1 MISSLNDAGQ
11 VYTTDVL
18 VLGAGLAGFTIA
30 NRIKELN
37 SNLNVLIVEK
47 STAGF
52 AGAKAN
58 KGAGVMWVM
67 QPDDDIDKFRD
78 YYCKYHG
85 HFLEDQELLEKTCI
99 TTRTMVEHFERW
111 GIEIKREADG
121 KLSRMEA
128 IPLWSLCAYDID
140 VLEKLRKVA
149 LKLGVRTMD
158 KTQFVELLTDGNRA
172 AGAVGFDL
180 ITGQYRIFKARAV
193 VLATGACNW
202 MLTNMWYSGRGDG
215 IAAAYRA
222 GAEMRNAEFSNF
234 YNLGVRG
241 NMSAI
246 VGGQYALYNSDGEYL
261 APKYCADF
269 EVDIDIGILLGM
281 EKEVM
286 EGKGPIVYEETEM
299 FIKNPLAVGGFL
311 FKWERPVADKF
322 WHTLMAKESQYNA
335 DRAWRPEVYPM
346 FIGECSCIKVDH
358 GMQTSMEGLWA
369 LGDTCRT
376 GSAVSG
382 AVPHPCRI
390 RGSGITWATVSALH
404 SEKSLAAYL
413 AGSSEPKINVEQIE
427 EYKKSLYA
435 PMQRENGL
443 SPREAIWRLQQ
454 VISPPRYSV
463 RKSQMRIEE
472 ALGEVK
478 NVLQLAESEV
488 SPSGDWH
495 LLGLCHD
502 LKNMARCAELYFTSS
517 LTRTESRGWHYRE
530 DFPQRDD
537 ANWRQ
542 WINIKLAKGKA
553 AVSTERIPLER
564 YKTKPY

>member
-1 MISSLNDAGQ
+1 MTDLNSIGQ

-37 SNLNVLIVEK
+37 PDVNVLIVEK

-67 QPDDDIDKFRD
+67 HPGDDIDKFRD

-85 HFLEDQELLEKTCI
+85 HFLEDQELLEKTCLA
-99 TTRTMVEHFERW
+99 TSTMVEHFERW

-121 KLSRMEA
+121 KLSRMEQ
-128 IPLWSLCAYDID
+128 IPLWSLCAYDLN

-149 LKLGVRTMD
+149 LRLGVKTLD
-158 KTQFVELLTDGNRA
+158 KTQFVEILTDGNRA

-180 ITGQYRIFKARAV
+180 ISGEFRIFKARAV
-193 VLATGACNW
+193 VLATGSCNW

-222 GAEMRNAEFSNF
+222 GANMRNAEYSNF
-234 YNLGVRG
+234 YNLGIRG

-246 VGGQYALYNSDGEYL
+246 VGGQYALYNSEGEYL
-261 APKYCADF
+261 APRYCADF

-286 EGKGPIVYEETEM
+286 EGKGPIVFEETEM

-322 WHTLMAKESQYNA
+322 WHTLMAKEGKFNA
-335 DRAWRPEVYPM
+335 DHAWRPEVYPM
-346 FIGECSCIKVDH
+346 FIGECSAVKVDH
-358 GMQTSMEGLWA
+358 DMQTTLGGLWA

-390 RGSGITWATVSALH
+390 RGSGLTWATVSALH
-404 SEKSLAAYL
+404 SEKSLSAYL
-413 AGSSEPKINVEQIE
+413 AGSAKPEINVDQVNEF
-427 EYKKSLYA
+427 KRSVYA
-435 PMQRENGL
+435 PMQRKNGV
-443 SPREAIWRLQQ
+443 SPREAIWHLQQ

-463 RKSQMRIEE
+463 RKNRQRMEE
-472 ALGEVK
+472 ALGVVRD
-478 NVLQLAESEV
+478 VLEIAKSEV
-488 SPSGDWH
+488 SPASDWH

-502 LKNMARCAELYFTSS
+502 LKNMAQCAEMYFTAS
-517 LTRTESRGWHYRE
+517 LAREESRGWHYRD
-530 DFPQRDD
+530 DFPERDD
-537 ANWRQ
+537 IAWRK
-542 WINIKLAKGKA
+542 WVNILNDKGA
-553 AVSTERIPLER
+553 MRVTLEEMPLER
-564 YKTKPY
+564 YKTKLD

>member
-1 MISSLNDAGQ
+1 MPDLDKIGQ
-11 VYTTDVL
+11 VYSTDLL
-18 VLGAGLAGFTIA
+18 VLGAGLAGFIVA

-37 SNLNVLIVEK
+37 PNLSVLMIEK

-67 QPDDDIDKFRD
+67 QEDDDIDKFRD

-85 HFLEDQELLEKTCI
+85 HFLEDQELLEKTCL
-99 TTRTMVEHFERW
+99 TTPSMVEHFERW
-111 GIEIKREADG
+111 GVEIKREVDG

-128 IPLWSLCAYDID
+128 IPLWSLCAYDLN
-140 VLEKLRKVA
+140 VLEKLRRIA
-149 LKLGVRTMD
+149 LNLGVKTLD
-158 KTQFVELLTDGNRA
+158 KTQFVEILTDGNRA
-172 AGAVGFDL
+172 VGAVGFDL
-180 ITGQYRIFKARAV
+180 VSGEYRIFKAKAV
-193 VLATGACNW
+193 VLATGACDW

-222 GAEMRNAEFSNF
+222 GAEMRNAEYSNF
-234 YNLGVRG
+234 YNLGIRG

-246 VGGQYALYNSDGEYL
+246 AGGQYALYNSDGEYL

-322 WHTLMAKESQYNA
+322 WHTLMAKEAKFNA

-346 FIGECSCIKVDH
+346 FIGECSCVKVNHD
-358 GMQTSMEGLWA
+358 MQTNLEGLWA

-404 SEKSLAAYL
+404 SENSISTYL
-413 AGSSEPKINVEQIE
+413 AGATDPQVNPDQVNQFKTALFS
-427 EYKKSLYA
+427 
-435 PMQRENGL
+435 PMSREKGL
-443 SPREAIWRLQQ
+443 SPREGIWRLQQ
-454 VISPPRYSV
+454 VISPPRYSI
-463 RKSQMRIEE
+463 RKNQRRMEE
-472 ALGEVK
+472 ALAEVN
-478 NVLQLAESEV
+478 NVLQLAETEV

-502 LKNMARCAELYFTSS
+502 LKNMAQCADLYFTSS
-517 LTRTESRGWHYRE
+517 LTRQESRGWHHRD
-530 DFPQRDD
+530 DFPNRDD
-537 ANWRQ
+537 VSWRK
-542 WINIKLAKGKA
+542 WITIKKDNGAMV
-553 AVSTERIPLER
+553 VSTEKMAVER

>member
-1 MISSLNDAGQ
+1 VSAINNLGQ
-11 VYTTDVL
+11 VYSADVL

-30 NRIKELN
+30 NRIRELN
-37 SNLNVLIVEK
+37 PGLNVLIVEK

-85 HFLEDQELLEKTCI
+85 HFLEDQELLEKTCVA
-99 TTRTMVEHFERW
+99 TRTMVEHFERW

-128 IPLWSLCAYDID
+128 IPLWSLCAYDLN

-149 LKLGVRTMD
+149 IKLGVKTMD
-158 KTQFVELLTDGNRA
+158 KTQFVEILTDDNRA
-172 AGAVGFDL
+172 VGAVGFDL
-180 ITGQYRIFKARAV
+180 ITGEYRIFKAKAV

-202 MLTNMWYSGRGDG
+202 MLTNMWYVGRGDG

-246 VGGQYALYNSDGEYL
+246 VGGQYALYNGEGEYL

-322 WHTLMAKESQYNA
+322 WHTLMAKEAKYNA
-335 DRAWRPEVYPM
+335 DKAWRPEVYPM
-346 FIGECSCIKVDH
+346 FIGECSAVKVNHD
-358 GMQTSMEGLWA
+358 MQTTMEGLWA

-404 SEKSLAAYL
+404 SEKSLSVYL
-413 AGSSEPKINVEQIE
+413 AGSSVPEINVDQVNEI
-427 EYKKSLYA
+427 KKSLYA
-435 PMQRENGL
+435 PMQREKGL
-443 SPREAIWRLQQ
+443 SPRDAIWRLQQ

-463 RKSQMRIEE
+463 RKNQKRLEE
-472 ALGEVK
+472 ALTEVK
-478 NVLQLAESEV
+478 NVLNIAETEV
-488 SPSGDWH
+488 SPSDDWH

-502 LKNMARCAELYFTSS
+502 LKNMAQCADLYFTSS
-517 LTRTESRGWHYRE
+517 LARTESRGWHYRD
-530 DFPQRDD
+530 DFPNRDD
-537 ANWRQ
+537 ANWRK
-542 WINIKLAKGKA
+542 WINIKMENGEK
-553 AVSTERIPLER
+553 VISTEKIPVER
-564 YKTKPY
+564 YKTQPY

>member
-1 MISSLNDAGQ
+1 MPDLNGIGQ
-11 VYTTDVL
+11 VYSSDIL
-18 VLGAGLAGFTIA
+18 VLGAGLAGFTVA

-37 SNLNVLIVEK
+37 PDVNVLIVEK

-52 AGAKAN
+52 AGSKAN

-67 QPDDDIDKFRD
+67 QSDDNIDKFRD

-85 HFLEDQELLEKTCI
+85 HFLEDQELLEKTCV
-99 TTRTMVEHFERW
+99 TTRSMVEHLERW
-111 GIEIKREADG
+111 GIEIKREGDG

-128 IPLWSLCAYDID
+128 IPLWSLCAYDLD
-140 VLEKLRKVA
+140 VMEKLRKVA
-149 LKLGVRTMD
+149 LKLGVKTVD
-158 KTQFVELLTDGNRA
+158 KTQFVEILTDGDRA

-180 ITGQYRIFKARAV
+180 INGEFKIFKARAV
-193 VLATGACNW
+193 VLATGSCNW
-202 MLTNMWYSGRGDG
+202 MVSNMWYSGRGDG

-234 YNLGVRG
+234 YNLGIRG

-246 VGGQYALYNSDGEYL
+246 VGGQYALYNSEGEYL
-261 APKYCADF
+261 ASKYCADF
-269 EVDIDIGILLGM
+269 EVDIDIGILIGM
-281 EKEVM
+281 EKEIM

-322 WHTLMAKESQYNA
+322 WHALMAKEAKYNA
-335 DRAWRPEVYPM
+335 DHAWRPEVYPM
-346 FIGECSCIKVDH
+346 FIGECSSVKVNHD
-358 GMQTSMEGLWA
+358 MRTTLEGLWA

-404 SEKSLAAYL
+404 SENSLSSYL
-413 AGSSEPKINVEQIE
+413 KGASEPEIHIDQVNEFKR
-427 EYKKSLYA
+427 SLYT
-435 PMQRENGL
+435 PMKREKGL

-454 VISPPRYSV
+454 VISPPRYSI
-463 RKSQMRIEE
+463 RKNQKRIEE

-478 NVLQLAESEV
+478 NVLQLAETEV

-495 LLGLCHD
+495 LLGLYYD
-502 LKNMARCAELYFTSS
+502 LKNMAQCADLYFTSS
-517 LTRTESRGWHYRE
+517 LTRTESRGWHYRD
-530 DFPQRDD
+530 DFPEHDN
-537 ANWRQ
+537 ANWRK
-542 WINIKLAKGKA
+542 WINIKLEKGAKVITIEKM
-553 AVSTERIPLER
+553 PLER

>member
-1 MISSLNDAGQ
+1 MSDLNKLGQ
-11 VYTTDVL
+11 VYSTDVL

-37 SNLNVLIVEK
+37 KDLNVLIVEK

-52 AGAKAN
+52 SGAKAN

-99 TTRTMVEHFERW
+99 ATRTMIEHFERW

-121 KLSRMEA
+121 RLSRMEE
-128 IPLWSLCAYDID
+128 IPLWSLCAYDLD
-140 VLEKLRKVA
+140 VLEKLRKTA
-149 LKLGVRTMD
+149 IKLGVKTMD
-158 KTQFVELLTDGNRA
+158 KTQFVDILTDGNRA

-180 ITGQYRIFKARAV
+180 INGEYRIFKAKAV
-193 VLATGACNW
+193 VLATGACDW
-202 MLTNMWYSGRGDG
+202 MLTNMWYTGRGDG

-222 GAEMRNAEFSNF
+222 GAAMRNAEYSNF

-246 VGGQYALYNSDGEYL
+246 VGGQYALYNNEGEYL

-322 WHTLMAKESQYNA
+322 WHTLMDKEGKFNS
-335 DRAWRPEVYPM
+335 DHAWRPEVYPM
-346 FIGECSCIKVDH
+346 FIGECSAVKVDH
-358 GMQTSMEGLWA
+358 NMQTTVEGLWA

-404 SEKSLAAYL
+404 SEKSLVAYL
-413 AGSSEPKINVEQIE
+413 ADCSEPAVNPDQVNEFKE
-427 EYKKSLYA
+427 SLYA
-435 PMQRENGL
+435 PMQRQKGL
-443 SPREAIWRLQQ
+443 SPRDGIWQLQQ
-454 VISPPRYSV
+454 VISPPRYSI
-463 RKSQMRIEE
+463 RKNKKRLEE
-472 ALGEVK
+472 ALTVVK
-478 NVLQLAESEV
+478 NVLHSADTEV

-502 LKNMARCAELYFTSS
+502 LKNMAQCADLYFNSS
-517 LTRTESRGWHYRE
+517 LVRTESRGWHYRD
-530 DFPQRDD
+530 DFPNRDD
-537 ANWRQ
+537 ANWRK
-542 WINIKLAKGKA
+542 WVIIKRQNGKMA
-553 AVSTERIPLER
+553 ISTERMPLEN

>member
-1 MISSLNDAGQ
+1 MSDLNSLGQ
-11 VYTTDVL
+11 VVSTDVL
-18 VLGAGLAGFTIA
+18 VLGAGLSGFTIA

-37 SNLNVLIVEK
+37 PGLNVLIVEK

-52 AGAKAN
+52 SGAKAN

-67 QPDDDIDKFRD
+67 QEDDDIDKFRD

-85 HFLEDQELLEKTCI
+85 HFLEDQELLEKTC
-99 TTRTMVEHFERW
+99 TATRSMVEHFERW

-121 KLSRMEA
+121 KLSRMDA

-149 LKLGVRTMD
+149 IKLGVKILD
-158 KTQFVELLTDGNRA
+158 KTQFVDILTDGNRA
-172 AGAVGFDL
+172 AGAIGFDL
-180 ITGQYRIFKARAV
+180 IKGEYRILKARAV

-222 GAEMRNAEFSNF
+222 GAGMRNAEFSNF

-246 VGGQYALYNSDGEYL
+246 VGGQYALYNSEGEYL

-286 EGKGPIVYEETEM
+286 EGKGPIVFEETEM

-322 WHTLMAKESQYNA
+322 WHTLMDKESKFNA
-335 DRAWRPEVYPM
+335 DHAWRPEVYPM
-346 FIGECSCIKVDH
+346 FIGECSCVKVNHD
-358 GMQTSMEGLWA
+358 MQTTLEGLWA

-404 SEKSLAAYL
+404 CEKSLSAYL
-413 AGSSEPKINVEQIE
+413 AGAADPKINVDQVGGF
-427 EYKKSLYA
+427 KKSLYA
-435 PMQRENGL
+435 PMKREKGL
-443 SPREAIWRLQQ
+443 SPRDGIRRLQQ

-463 RKSQMRIEE
+463 RKSQKRLEE
-472 ALGEVK
+472 ALIEVK
-478 NVLQLAESEV
+478 NVLNIAESEV

-495 LLGLCHD
+495 MLGLCHD
-502 LKNMARCAELYFTSS
+502 LKNMAQCADLYFSSS
-517 LTRTESRGWHYRE
+517 LARTESRGWHYRD
-530 DFPQRDD
+530 DFTNRDD
-537 ANWRQ
+537 ANWRK
-542 WINIKLAKGKA
+542 WINIRMENGEVR
-553 AVSTERIPLER
+553 VSTEKMPVER

>member
-1 MISSLNDAGQ
+1 MSDLNSIGQ
-11 VYTTDVL
+11 VYSADVL

-37 SNLNVLIVEK
+37 PDLNVLIVEK

-85 HFLEDQELLEKTCI
+85 HFLEDQELLEKICL

-128 IPLWSLCAYDID
+128 IPLWSLCAYDLN

-149 LKLGVRTMD
+149 LKLGVKTMD
-158 KTQFVELLTDGNRA
+158 KTQFVEILTADNRA
-172 AGAVGFDL
+172 VGAVGFDL
-180 ITGQYRIFKARAV
+180 IHGEYRIFKAKAV
-193 VLATGACNW
+193 ILATGSCNW
-202 MLTNMWYSGRGDG
+202 MLTNMWSSGRGDG

-234 YNLGVRG
+234 YNLGTRG

-246 VGGQYALYNSDGEYL
+246 VGGQYALYNSEGEYL

-286 EGKGPIVYEETEM
+286 EGKGPIVFEETEM
-299 FIKNPLAVGGFL
+299 FIKNPLAAGGFL

-322 WHTLMAKESQYNA
+322 WHTLMAKEAKFNA
-335 DRAWRPEVYPM
+335 DHAWRPEVYPM
-346 FIGECSCIKVDH
+346 FIGECSAVKVNHD
-358 GMQTSMEGLWA
+358 MQTNMDGLWA

-404 SEKSLAAYL
+404 SEKSISAYL
-413 AGSSEPKINVEQIE
+413 AGCSEPEINIDQVNEF
-427 EYKKSLYA
+427 KKSLYA

-454 VISPPRYSV
+454 VISPPRYSI
-463 RKSQMRIEE
+463 RKNQNRLEE
-472 ALGEVK
+472 ALSEVK
-478 NVLQLAESEV
+478 NVSELAQAEV
-488 SPSGDWH
+488 SPHGDWH

-502 LKNMARCAELYFTSS
+502 LKNMAQCAELYFTSS
-517 LTRTESRGWHYRE
+517 LTRTESRGWHYRD
-530 DFPQRDD
+530 DFPDRDD
-537 ANWRQ
+537 SNWRK
-542 WINIKLAKGKA
+542 WINIRMEKGKML
-553 AVSTERIPLER
+553 VWTENMPLER
-564 YKTKPY
+564 YKTKPR

>member
-1 MISSLNDAGQ
+1 MSDLNSLGQ
-11 VYTTDVL
+11 VYSTDVL
-18 VLGAGLAGFTIA
+18 VVGAGLSGFIIA
-30 NRIKELN
+30 NRIKELD
-37 SNLNVLIVEK
+37 SNLNVLIIEK
-47 STAGF
+47 STAGS

-78 YYCKYHG
+78 YYSKVHG
-85 HFLEDQELLEKTCI
+85 HYLEDQELLEKTCVL
-99 TTRTMVEHFERW
+99 TRTMVEHFERW

-121 KLSRMEA
+121 KLSRMDA
-128 IPLWSLCAYDID
+128 IPLWSLCAYDLD
-140 VLEKLRKVA
+140 VMEKLRKVA

-180 ITGQYRIFKARAV
+180 INGEYRIFKARSV

-202 MLTNMWYSGRGDG
+202 MLTNMWYGGRGDG

-234 YNLGVRG
+234 YNLGIRG

-246 VGGQYALYNSDGEYL
+246 VGGQYALYNSEGEYL
-261 APKYCADF
+261 AAKYCADF
-269 EVDIDIGILLGM
+269 EVDVDIGILLGM

-311 FKWERPVADKF
+311 FRWKRPVADRF
-322 WHTLMAKESQYNA
+322 WNTLMAKEAKYNA
-335 DRAWRPEVYPM
+335 DHSWRPEVYPM
-346 FIGECSCIKVDH
+346 FIGECQPVKVNH
-358 GMQTSMEGLWA
+358 NMATTLEGLWA
-369 LGDTCRT
+369 LGDTCRS
-376 GSAVSG
+376 GSGISG

-390 RGSGITWATVSALH
+390 RGSGITWAAVSALL
-404 SEKSLAAYL
+404 SEKSLIAYL
-413 AGSSEPKINVEQIE
+413 AELSEPRINIDQVN
-427 EYKKSLYA
+427 EYKNSLYA
-435 PMQRENGL
+435 PMRREQGI
-443 SPREAIWRLQQ
+443 SPRDAIWRLQQ
-454 VISPPRYSV
+454 VISPPRYSI
-463 RKSQMRIEE
+463 RKSQKRLEE
-472 ALGEVK
+472 ALSEVK
-478 NVLQLAESEV
+478 NVIQIAETEV
-488 SPSGDWH
+488 SAGGDWH

-502 LKNMARCAELYFTSS
+502 LKNMAQCADLYFNSS

-530 DFPQRDD
+530 DFQNRDD
-537 ANWRQ
+537 ANWRK
-542 WINIKLAKGKA
+542 WIDIKLKNGEMAI
-553 AVSTERIPLER
+553 STERMPIEK

>member
-1 MISSLNDAGQ
+1 MSDLASLGQ
-11 VYTTDVL
+11 VTSVDVL
-18 VLGAGLAGFTIA
+18 VIGAGLAGFTIA

-37 SNLNVLIVEK
+37 PGLNVLVVEK

-85 HFLEDQELLEKTCI
+85 HFLEDQELLEKTCL
-99 TTRTMVEHFERW
+99 TTRTMIEHFERW
-111 GIEIKREADG
+111 GIEIKREDDG
-121 KLSRMEA
+121 KLSKLEE
-128 IPLWSLCAYDID
+128 IPLWSLCAYDLD
-140 VLEKLRKVA
+140 VMEKLRRVA
-149 LKLGVRTMD
+149 IKLGVKTMD
-158 KTQFVELLTDGNRA
+158 KTQFVELLTDGNRTV
-172 AGAVGFDL
+172 GAVGFDL
-180 ITGQYRIFKARAV
+180 INGEYRIFKARAA
-193 VLATGACNW
+193 VLATGSCNW
-202 MLTNMWYSGRGDG
+202 MLTNMWYAGRGDG

-246 VGGQYALYNSDGEYL
+246 VGGQYALYNSEGEYL

-269 EVDIDIGILLGM
+269 EVDIDIGIIVGM

-286 EGKGPIVYEETEM
+286 EGKGPIVFEETEM

-322 WHTLMAKESQYNA
+322 WHTLMAKEGKFNA
-335 DRAWRPEVYPM
+335 DHAWRPEVYPM
-346 FIGECSCIKVDH
+346 FIGECEPVKVNHD
-358 GMQTSMEGLWA
+358 MQCTLEGLWA
-369 LGDTCRT
+369 LGDTCRS

-390 RGSGITWATVSALH
+390 RGSGITWAVVSALL
-404 SEKSLAAYL
+404 SEKSLSVFL
-413 AGSSEPKINVEQIE
+413 ADAREPKINDDQVNEI
-427 EYKKSLYA
+427 KKRLYA
-435 PMQRENGL
+435 PMQREKGI
-443 SPREAIWRLQQ
+443 SPRDAIWRLQQ
-454 VISPPRYSV
+454 VISPPRYSA
-463 RKSQMRIEE
+463 RKSQKRIEE
-472 ALGEVK
+472 ALIEVK
-478 NVLQLAESEV
+478 NVSQISEV
-488 SPSGDWH
+488 EVSSSGDWH
-495 LLGLCHD
+495 LLGLCQD
-502 LKNMARCAELYFTSS
+502 LKNMAQCADLYFTSS

-530 DFPQRDD
+530 DFPKRDD
-537 ANWRQ
+537 DNWRR
-542 WINIKLAKGKA
+542 WINIKMENGKQV
-553 AVSTERIPLER
+553 VSIERMPFEK